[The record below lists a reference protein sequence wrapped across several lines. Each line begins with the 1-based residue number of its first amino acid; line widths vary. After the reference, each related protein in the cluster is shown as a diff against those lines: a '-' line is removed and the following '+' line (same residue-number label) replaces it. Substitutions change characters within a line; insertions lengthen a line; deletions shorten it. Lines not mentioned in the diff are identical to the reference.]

1 MLSLW
6 ANAFEGR
13 IHMTILPKMFSIVA
27 IMLSAEV
34 ALAAPVAIVNESA
47 GQASVQTAEG
57 IISASPG
64 TQLSEGDRLA
74 VGEGSVKVSY
84 LRGKCKGA
92 REIGP
97 RTIAVI
103 SASEE
108 LCSKRIE
115 GAKAQSTDT
124 NLPDYVAPALVLAIG
139 GGIAGALAATNNVG
153 SGSVLPLISP

>member
-1 MLSLW
+1 
-6 ANAFEGR
+6 
-13 IHMTILPKMFSIVA
+13 MTILSKMFSVA
-27 IMLSAEV
+27 AVLLSADV
-34 ALAAPVAIVNESA
+34 ALAAPIAIVNESA

-57 IISASPG
+57 ILPAGPG

-84 LRGKCKGA
+84 LRGKCKGV

-97 RTIAVI
+97 RSIAVI
-103 SASEE
+103 STSVEQ
-108 LCSKRIE
+108 CSKRIE

-139 GGIAGALAATNNVG
+139 GGIAGAVAATN
-153 SGSVLPLISP
+153 SGGGGTTFPLISP